1 MAEPEHQRS
10 EEAFY
15 ADDLT
20 GFFNLIGRMDFE
32 NGQHSSNA
40 LLSMAA
46 TRDAISMVE
55 KLQKVSE
62 TA

>member
-1 MAEPEHQRS
+1 MPEPDHHQL
-10 EEAFY
+10 EAVFC
-15 ADDLT
+15 ADRFTL
-20 GFFNLIGRMDFE
+20 FPSHRMDVE
-32 NGQHSSNA
+32 NGRRNSYP